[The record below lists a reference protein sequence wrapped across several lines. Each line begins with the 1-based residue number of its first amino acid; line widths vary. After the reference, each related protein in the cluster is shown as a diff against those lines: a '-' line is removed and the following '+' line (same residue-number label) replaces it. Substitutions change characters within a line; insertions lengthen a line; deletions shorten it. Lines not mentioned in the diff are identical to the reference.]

1 MNQALRGHFFMKRVG
16 EQRQFARFQVPG
28 LSAYAVLRPRWPR
41 PPIMGDIIDIGSGG
55 LSFRYTG
62 KKEQSIQSS
71 ELDILLTDGS
81 FYLNKVPLKTV
92 SEVEIDAD
100 TSLGYSTRRC
110 CVQFGDLTDDQ
121 RSDLRYF
128 IRSYTSADPEG

>member
-1 MNQALRGHFFMKRVG
+1 MKKVG

-28 LSAYAVLRPRWPR
+28 LSAYAVVRRNWPR

-55 LSFRYTG
+55 LAFRYTAKG
-62 KKEQSIQSS
+62 KQSIQSS

-92 SEVEIDAD
+92 SDLEIEGDA
-100 TSLGYSTRRC
+100 SVGYSTRRC
-110 CVQFGDLTDDQ
+110 CVQFESLTDDQ
-121 RSDLRYF
+121 KSNLRYF
-128 IRSYTSADPEG
+128 IRSYTTADPEG

>member
-1 MNQALRGHFFMKRVG
+1 MKTVR

-28 LSAYAVLRPRWPR
+28 LSAYAVVRGNWPR
-41 PPIMGDIIDIGSGG
+41 PPVMGDIIDIGNGG

-62 KKEQSIQSS
+62 KKEQSIQSC

-81 FYLNKVPLKTV
+81 FCLNKVPLKTV
-92 SEVEIDAD
+92 SDVEIEAD
-100 TSLGYSTRRC
+100 TSPGVSTKRC
-110 CVQFGDLTDDQ
+110 CVQFGDLTDEQ
-121 RSDLRYF
+121 ESDLRYF

>member
-1 MNQALRGHFFMKRVG
+1 MKRLG
-16 EQRQFARFQVPG
+16 EQRQFARFEVPG
-28 LSAYAVLRPRWPR
+28 FSAYAVLRLKWPR
-41 PPIMGDIIDIGSGG
+41 SPILGDIIDIGSGG
-55 LSFRYTG
+55 LSFRYTA
-62 KKEQSIQSS
+62 KKRQPIQSS

-100 TSLGYSTRRC
+100 TSLGSSTKRC
-110 CVQFGDLTDDQ
+110 CVAFGDLTADQ
-121 RSDLRYF
+121 KSELRYF

>member
-1 MNQALRGHFFMKRVG
+1 
-16 EQRQFARFQVPG
+16 VPMPWSG
-28 LSAYAVLRPRWPR
+28 ATGPVS
-41 PPIMGDIIDIGSGG
+41 PIMGDIIDIGSGG

-62 KKEQSIQSS
+62 KKEPPIQSS

-81 FYLNKVPLKTV
+81 FYLDKVPLKRL

-100 TSLGYSTRRC
+100 RTSGFSTRRC

-121 RSDLRYF
+121 KSGLRYF
-128 IRSYTSADPEG
+128 IRNYTSADPEG

>member
-1 MNQALRGHFFMKRVG
+1 MKQAA

-28 LSAYAVLRPRWPR
+28 LSAYAVVRGNWPR
-41 PPIMGDIIDIGSGG
+41 PPVMGDIIDIGSGG

-62 KKEQSIQSS
+62 EKKQSIQSS

-81 FYLNKVPLKTV
+81 FYLNKVPLKKV

-100 TSLGYSTRRC
+100 PSFGILTRRC

-121 RSDLRYF
+121 ESDLRYF
-128 IRSYTSADPEG
+128 IRSYTTADPEG